1 MPAAPTDR
9 NRETMP
15 RAWPARAKKRW
26 AGRGRMRLVEKGP
39 QVPANAASDED
50 PQDTIRRLERRI
62 AELETARARTAQ
74 DREELFTL
82 AMRGPNE
89 GLWDWN
95 PVTKEL
101 FLSARLLS
109 ILGFEGDTLRTSSHE
124 WLKLVHPDDRA
135 HYEATVAEHL
145 KGVTDHFECEYRVA
159 DRAGN
164 FRWMLARGLA
174 QRGPDG
180 IANRMVGS
188 IGDITELKRR
198 ETVLRDSE
206 ARFRSLIRTAGSII
220 LVLGEDGTIQEANRE
235 AERAFG
241 LEPGTA
247 AGRSWRTVIGEQ
259 RGGPFAF
266 QLVAAMT
273 GHEIRNFEQ
282 SLPDPA
288 GGERVLLW
296 NMNRL
301 PPAEGG
307 TPAIICVGQDITR
320 RKRAELALRQAHDEL
335 EARVEERTRALMQ
348 EIQER
353 RRAEEAL
360 LHAKEQAELANR
372 AKSDFLANMSHE
384 LRTPLNAIIGF
395 SSMME
400 SEIIG
405 PLGHPKYREYATV
418 IGESGQHLL
427 AVINDIL
434 DVAKIEAGKLEVHPQ
449 PMNVREAVDSS
460 VMLIGERAGE
470 GRITLVTDIAEDTP
484 LLLGD
489 PTRVKQILLNL
500 LSNAV
505 KFTPAGGTVTLRVQP
520 DAEGVRIEVSDTGI
534 GMSAEGIRVALT
546 PFGQVDSQL
555 TRRAGG
561 TGLGLPLVRSFVDM
575 LGGSMGIES
584 REGEGTTVRIVLP
597 RATDSD
603 VE

>member
-1 MPAAPTDR
+1 MRLAETGPQAPTERGPADRAAAALPGESSGTGGFAGLGGPAAASA
-9 NRETMP
+9 E
-15 RAWPARAKKRW
+15 
-26 AGRGRMRLVEKGP
+26 G
-39 QVPANAASDED
+39 AAED
-50 PQDTIRRLERRI
+50 QAEIVRRLERRV
-62 AELETARARTAQ
+62 AELEAAQARTLQ
-74 DREELFTL
+74 DREELYRL

-95 PVTKEL
+95 PITKEL

-109 ILGFEGDTLRTSSHE
+109 ILGFEGDTLRTTSHE

-135 HYEATVAEHL
+135 QYEANVTEHL
-145 KGVTDHFECEYRVA
+145 KGHSSHFECEYRVT

-164 FRWMLARGLA
+164 YRWILARGLA

-180 IANRMVGS
+180 IAHRMVGS

-198 ETVLRDSE
+198 EAVLRGSE
-206 ARFRSLIRTAGSII
+206 ARFRSLIQTAGSII
-220 LVLGEDGTIQEANRE
+220 LVLGEDGAVQEANRE

-241 LEPGTA
+241 LEGGA
-247 AGRSWRTVIGEQ
+247 AVGQPWRAVIGEP

-266 QLVAAMT
+266 QLVTAMT
-273 GHEIRNFEQ
+273 GHEIRNFEHTV
-282 SLPDPA
+282 A
-288 GGERVLLW
+288 ARGGGERVLLW
-296 NMNRL
+296 NINRL
-301 PPAEGG
+301 PAAEGG
-307 TPAIICVGQDITR
+307 APAIICVGQDITR
-320 RKRAELALRQAHDEL
+320 RKRVELALRQAHDEL
-335 EARVEERTRALMQ
+335 ETRVAERTRALMQ
-348 EIQER
+348 EVQER

-360 LHAKEQAELANR
+360 LQAKEQAELANR

-400 SEIIG
+400 GEIVG
-405 PLGHPKYREYATV
+405 PLGHPKYREYAAV
-418 IGESGQHLL
+418 IGTSGQHLL

-449 PMNVREAVDSS
+449 PMDVRDAVESS
-460 VMLIGERAGE
+460 VQLITERARE
-470 GRITLVTDIAEDTP
+470 GRITLTSSVAEDTP

-489 PTRVKQILLNL
+489 PVRVKQILLNL

-505 KFTPAGGTVTLRVQP
+505 KFTPPGGSVALGVRPAAGGVLL
-520 DAEGVRIEVSDTGI
+520 EVADTGI
-534 GMSAEGIRVALT
+534 GMSPQGIAVALT

-575 LGGSMGIES
+575 LGGRLTIES
-584 REGEGTTVRIVLP
+584 REGNGTTVRIVLP
-597 RATDSD
+597 GARD
-603 VE
+603 